1 LTYALILLVV
11 VIAGWLIAT
20 YNRLVGL
27 QRRADSAWADIDA
40 QLKRR
45 HDLVPS
51 LVEVVKGYASHERST
66 LEEVVRR
73 RGEATEAGGQPNAET
88 AARENMLAGA
98 LRQMFALS
106 EAYPQLLANE
116 RFAHLQQQLSDIEQH
131 LQSAR
136 RYYNAVVRDLNTAQ
150 QSFPAVVV
158 ARGFGFGHRPFFE
171 IEDASEREAVR
182 VSLDA

>member
-1 LTYALILLVV
+1 MYALILLVV
-11 VIAGWLIAT
+11 VIAGWAVAT

-45 HDLVPS
+45 HDLVPA
-51 LVEVVKGYASHERST
+51 LVEVVRGYAAHERST

-73 RGEATEAGGQPNAET
+73 RGEAVAAEGQPDVET
-88 AARENMLAGA
+88 AVRENLLAGA
-98 LRQMFALS
+98 LRQIFALS

-116 RFAHLQQQLSDIEQH
+116 RFAHLQQQLAEIEDH

-150 QSFPAVVV
+150 QSFPAVIV
-158 ARGFGFGHRPFFE
+158 ARGFGFGAREFFE
-171 IEDASEREAVR
+171 IDNAAERDAVR